1 MPAVRAKLDRL
12 IAGRAASAIQARAQL
27 IEQEL
32 DTVRAALEEH
42 DPSLLAA
49 LETAQL
55 RIHERIDEA
64 NDADASALWPVI
76 DLVADEYANSG
87 RIPADVTPEQVT
99 EILRGLE
106 EIGLISSGPS
116 GERRRSRPAGSP
128 RWRTS
133 SSPKP

>member
-1 MPAVRAKLDRL
+1 MPAVRAKLDQL
-12 IAGRAASAIQARAQL
+12 IAARTASAIEARAQL
-27 IEQEL
+27 IAQEL

-55 RIHERIDEA
+55 RILERIEEA
-64 NDADASALWPVI
+64 NGDDAGALRPVI
-76 DLVADEYANSG
+76 ELVADEYASSG

-106 EIGLISSGPS
+106 EIGLISPGPKWRAKTFA
-116 GERRRSRPAGSP
+116 GARRESALADEQQP
-128 RWRTS
+128 
-133 SSPKP
+133 